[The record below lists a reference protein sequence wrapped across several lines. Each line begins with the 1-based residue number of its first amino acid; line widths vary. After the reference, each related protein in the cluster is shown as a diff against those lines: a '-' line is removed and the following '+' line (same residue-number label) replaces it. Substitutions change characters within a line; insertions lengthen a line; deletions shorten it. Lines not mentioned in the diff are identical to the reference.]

1 MLEQV
6 LIAELYAVLEAFEG
20 SEKRAGL
27 GVEVHDGLEEV
38 LGAGVLA
45 KTVVSELDLV
55 VGVVRQLQNLVAE
68 GLTTVEH
75 NLVDF
80 DLVHLAEQLVGQA
93 KSRIHVPVGWHAPYV
108 NTALVVFYLAVLYWD
123 VIVDH
128 FIDTPTYDACVFWL

>member
-1 MLEQV
+1 VNVFEEMLEQV

-55 VGVVRQLQNLVAE
+55 VGVVRQL
-68 GLTTVEH
+68 
-75 NLVDF
+75 
-80 DLVHLAEQLVGQA
+80 
-93 KSRIHVPVGWHAPYV
+93 
-108 NTALVVFYLAVLYWD
+108 
-123 VIVDH
+123 
-128 FIDTPTYDACVFWL
+128 